1 MSNRFFEQFGGVI
14 TVSLQGRHPERLINM
29 ALSRGIYI
37 WNIKPLDEK
46 MIFEIRSSGY
56 EALRAI
62 AAENGYQLSIVSK
75 HGLPVYKSILKRRV
89 GFMLGGLFFIVALY
103 IIASFV
109 WFVEVTGNERIP
121 AERILSTAARYGIH
135 QGAPKWSFNR
145 LRAEEQVLRDIGDLS
160 YIKIDIRG
168 VKANIEVV
176 EKIVIPQQEI
186 TGPCDMVA
194 ARNGV
199 VEEILVLDGQ
209 ARVQEGQPVARGD
222 ILISGNVTP
231 ILSPYSPPPKEPLLP
246 YQVRARGVVKARVW
260 YDGYGECPM
269 KLENMVLSGRKAYQV
284 KLLTPLKELSLWGK
298 RRTQFEHE
306 QVSTSTKMLNTPIG
320 PFAFT
325 YQKYCEEKA
334 EVVIYSEP
342 EATQIARDRAL
353 ESLQSKIGPAPK
365 ITDSKMS
372 VLSYPSDAI
381 LRIRVSVEIIEDIAI
396 SRPISEGGTGAGA
409 GTGTVP

>member
-37 WNIKPLDEK
+37 WNIKPVNEK
-46 MIFEIRSSGY
+46 MVFEIRSSGY
-56 EALRAI
+56 EALRTI
-62 AAENGYQLSIVSK
+62 ATENGYQLSIVSK

-89 GFMLGGLFFIVALY
+89 GFMLGGLFFIASLY
-103 IIASFV
+103 VIASFV
-109 WFVEVTGNERIP
+109 WFVEVTGNERITD
-121 AERILSTAARYGIH
+121 ERILSATARYGIH
-135 QGAPKWSFNR
+135 QGAPKWSFSR
-145 LRAEEQVLRDIGDLS
+145 SRVEEQVLRDIGDLS

-168 VKANIEVV
+168 VKAHIEVV
-176 EKIVIPQQEI
+176 EKIVIPQEEI
-186 TGPCDMVA
+186 SGPSDMVA

-209 ARVQEGQPVARGD
+209 ARVQEGQPVTQGD

-246 YQVRARGVVKARVW
+246 YQVRARGIVKARVW

-269 KLENMVLSGRKAYQV
+269 KSENMVLSGRKAYQV

-298 RRTQFEHE
+298 RRPQFEHE
-306 QVSTSTKMLNTPIG
+306 QVSTSTKSLNTPIG
-320 PFAFT
+320 PFAVT
-325 YQKYCEEKA
+325 YQKYYEEKA
-334 EVVIYSEP
+334 EVIIHSEP

-353 ESLQSKIGPAPK
+353 ETLQGRIGASPK
-365 ITDSKMS
+365 ITASKIS
-372 VLSYPSDAI
+372 VLSYPSDAL
-381 LRIRVSVEIIEDIAI
+381 LRIKVSVEIIEDIAI
-396 SRPISEGGTGAGA
+396 SRPISENSTSSSH
-409 GTGTVP
+409 VL